1 MSVIFCLS
9 LQVPIEVDTNPIK
22 FADKLPGRNNCKIQ
36 QEQKLRQMDPQM
48 CNQEDQL
55 QRTGSRS
62 RKGLA
67 DTGPNWPNGE
77 GADNRQ
83 DGITSFLPA
92 ERAEKLKRKIKTQ
105 DKSKRPRSRSRT
117 GFTDTE

>member
-1 MSVIFCLS
+1 
-9 LQVPIEVDTNPIK
+9 
-22 FADKLPGRNNCKIQ
+22 
-36 QEQKLRQMDPQM
+36 M

-105 DKSKRPRSRSRT
+105 ESPRDPSPDQGRVSQTLNGPMRKQQT
-117 GFTDTE
+117 TRMQEPVYFNISE